1 MTINQK
7 GKSLQTYRLS
17 QLDLNSVNA
26 LLRKIH
32 EDISEALAI
41 GQNPDLKGQ
50 NIRNLGKS
58 KKPSDAVT
66 KAEIDSHSHKL
77 ADLTEKDYAS
87 LTGRPGDDDFI
98 NLRQKATLREVDSL
112 AAFDAASRKY
122 KRIDADLVIPP
133 KPATTVV
140 DEIEFEQAS
149 AVGTVKDFFA
159 REDHTHGT
167 PTIDRLSNRLAA
179 DVAMTI
185 PNTDYDGPTVRL
197 TEGRWLVVGTVT
209 VASDTAAA
217 HSVTAKLWDG
227 KLTYASSEERTEIVA
242 AAKVCCSMSLS
253 AIINVVAAS
262 APLAVKITCF
272 GTGTA
277 AAIKAAAVNN
287 GAGNNASML
296 NAIRI
301 GPSV

>member
-1 MTINQK
+1 MTINSK
-7 GKSLQTYRLS
+7 GSSTRTYRLN
-17 QLDLNSVNA
+17 QLDLNAVN
-26 LLRKIH
+26 LVLQKIQ

-58 KKPSDAVT
+58 KKSSDAVT
-66 KAEIDSHSHKL
+66 KAELDSHSHNL
-77 ADLTEKDYAS
+77 ADLTEKDYES
-87 LTGRPGDDDFI
+87 LTNRPGDDDFK
-98 NLRQKATLREVDSL
+98 NLKQKAVLRDVDSL
-112 AAFDAASRKY
+112 LVFDSASRRY
-122 KRIDADLVIPP
+122 EYMDAKLIIPP

-149 AVGTVKDFFA
+149 AVGTEPDFFA
-159 REDHTHGT
+159 RQGHTHGT
-167 PTIDRLSNRLAA
+167 PTIDRLSNSLAA

-185 PNTDYDGPTVRL
+185 PNTDYDGPTVSL

-227 KLTYASSEERTEIVA
+227 TLTYASSEERTEIVA

-253 AIINVVAAS
+253 AIVNVIAAS
-262 APLAVKITCF
+262 APLAVKITCL

-277 AAIKAAAVNN
+277 AAIKAAAINN